1 MAGKLIFSLDRNLI
15 VEGITSGNFIQFEMQ
30 FQDFKLSVDGEEM
43 IDLSAGI
50 RRNVPLVEITL
61 GSGVDSPISEMEAV
75 VTPLPTVSFT
85 EEDRNQNSI
94 TIEELPSQPEIG
106 SSSSTPTVS
115 KASKSKMK
123 NYLRRVRKK
132 VVKARKTAEAKALKH
147 VKSEANQKFVAP
159 STNPFPGGNHFHP
172 SPIAQR
178 REVVETRAQS
188 SIHLLDYYMARI
200 NQARTEQTPAPG
212 PRPPV
217 EGYDPSTLLDD
228 VRDCCFSNLFFIR
241 NFLYQM
247 CTRGHWMPEEDE
259 KLKELVT
266 WHGPH
271 NWNAIAE
278 KLKGRSGKS
287 CRLRWFNQLDP
298 RILRSPFTKEEEER
312 LITSHRIHGNRW
324 SVIARFFPGRTDNA
338 VKNHWHVIMARRSR
352 ETSKV
357 LKLEEYAPSEEKQR
371 REELKLKF
379 SKDFFSS
386 NLIVGGD
393 DGGISYDHNSAS
405 FSSLQFFSYHNGN
418 TSRESSI
425 EFYDFLQVNTSDSNG
440 TGERMEEEEQE
451 EHDKEQLES
460 EAGIPFI
467 DFLAE

>member
-1 MAGKLIFSLDRNLI
+1 
-15 VEGITSGNFIQFEMQ
+15 
-30 FQDFKLSVDGEEM
+30 
-43 IDLSAGI
+43 
-50 RRNVPLVEITL
+50 
-61 GSGVDSPISEMEAV
+61 
-75 VTPLPTVSFT
+75 
-85 EEDRNQNSI
+85 
-94 TIEELPSQPEIG
+94 
-106 SSSSTPTVS
+106 
-115 KASKSKMK
+115 
-123 NYLRRVRKK
+123 
-132 VVKARKTAEAKALKH
+132 
-147 VKSEANQKFVAP
+147 
-159 STNPFPGGNHFHP
+159 
-172 SPIAQR
+172 
-178 REVVETRAQS
+178 
-188 SIHLLDYYMARI
+188 
-200 NQARTEQTPAPG
+200 
-212 PRPPV
+212 
-217 EGYDPSTLLDD
+217 
-228 VRDCCFSNLFFIR
+228 
-241 NFLYQM
+241 M

-266 WHGPH
+266 RHGPH
-271 NWNAIAE
+271 NWKAIAE

-379 SKDFFSS
+379 YNDFFSS

-393 DGGISYDHNSAS
+393 EGI
-405 FSSLQFFSYHNGN
+405 NGN

-425 EFYDFLQVNTSDSNG
+425 EFYDFLQVNSTSDSNG

-451 EHDKEQLES
+451 ELDKKQLES
-460 EAGIPFI
+460 EAGVPFI
-467 DFLAE
+467 DFLAV

>member
-1 MAGKLIFSLDRNLI
+1 
-15 VEGITSGNFIQFEMQ
+15 
-30 FQDFKLSVDGEEM
+30 
-43 IDLSAGI
+43 
-50 RRNVPLVEITL
+50 
-61 GSGVDSPISEMEAV
+61 
-75 VTPLPTVSFT
+75 
-85 EEDRNQNSI
+85 
-94 TIEELPSQPEIG
+94 
-106 SSSSTPTVS
+106 
-115 KASKSKMK
+115 
-123 NYLRRVRKK
+123 
-132 VVKARKTAEAKALKH
+132 
-147 VKSEANQKFVAP
+147 
-159 STNPFPGGNHFHP
+159 
-172 SPIAQR
+172 
-178 REVVETRAQS
+178 
-188 SIHLLDYYMARI
+188 
-200 NQARTEQTPAPG
+200 
-212 PRPPV
+212 
-217 EGYDPSTLLDD
+217 
-228 VRDCCFSNLFFIR
+228 
-241 NFLYQM
+241 M

-266 WHGPH
+266 RHGPH

-357 LKLEEYAPSEEKQR
+357 LKLEEYLPSEEKQR

-393 DGGISYDHNSAS
+393 GGISYGYNSAS
-405 FSSLQFFSYHNGN
+405 QSLQFYSYYNGN

-451 EHDKEQLES
+451 EHDKEQLDS
-460 EAGIPFI
+460 EAGVPFI
-467 DFLAE
+467 DFLAV